1 MTGVKIRAA
10 AHYVP
15 STVLDNHQISTWVDT
30 TDEWI
35 VKRTGV
41 SERRISEGENTSDLC
56 VQVGKQLLEASGMD
70 PQEID
75 MVLVATFTPD
85 YGTPSV
91 ACLVQTELGATNAFA
106 FDLSAAC
113 SGFVFAISVAQK
125 YLLTKQYKNVLVIGA
140 DVLSKVTDWSDRGS
154 CILFGDGAGGVLLC
168 ADENGFF
175 AEKLHSRGDKVI
187 TGGFTGVTNP
197 LTGQK
202 RGDYDFLKLDGRE
215 VFEFA
220 VKEASANIN
229 EILKKT
235 GMSIDDI
242 DHIIPHQANGRI
254 IEAIAKKLKTSLE
267 KFYVNIQKYGNTS
280 AASIPIALSEMFK
293 DGTLKQGTGKKVI
306 LVGFGGGLTWG
317 SVLLSI

>member
-1 MTGVKIRAA
+1 MTGVKIRAC

-15 STVLDNHQISTWVDT
+15 SAVLDNHKISTWVDT

-56 VQVGKQLLEASGMD
+56 IQVAKQILEASGTAPED
-70 PQEID
+70 ID

-91 ACLVQTELGATNAFA
+91 ACLVQAEIGATNAFA

-113 SGFVFAISVAQK
+113 SGFVYGVSVAQK
-125 YLLTKQYKNVLVIGA
+125 FLLTKQYKNVLVIGA

-154 CILFGDGAGGVLLC
+154 SILFGDGAGGVLLS
-168 ADENGFF
+168 ADEEGFF
-175 AEKLHSRGDKVI
+175 AERLRSRGDRVI
-187 TGGFTGVTNP
+187 NGGFAEVVNP
-197 LTGQK
+197 FSQ
-202 RGDYDFLKLDGRE
+202 RERWEYDFLKLDGQE
-215 VFEFA
+215 VFNFA
-220 VKEASANIN
+220 VKEASANIS
-229 EILKKT
+229 EILEQT
-235 GMSIDDI
+235 GMTIDDI
-242 DHIIPHQANGRI
+242 DFIVPHQANSRI
-254 IEAIAKKLKTSLE
+254 IEGIAKKLKTSLE
-267 KFYVNIQKYGNTS
+267 KFYVNIQRYGNTS

-293 DGTLKQGTGKKVI
+293 EGKLKQGSGKKVI